1 MESSLSTDNPD
12 KVDYVSCNT
21 LCPNLLPSYGT
32 PHLKEVQTFMKQRV
46 EIPHGQHA
54 DIEYRMFDLSS
65 TAKIFMK
72 IAGWISLPLIYP
84 LVLLVKLSSETG
96 FRTISEFLSLI
107 PFAVGVI
114 VRYEFY
120 RRTLRACGDNVCI
133 NLGAVFYYPEVSIGN
148 NVVIGM
154 YSTIH
159 HCDFGND
166 VMVAEGCHFLSG
178 SAYHGF
184 SRIDI
189 PMTQQ
194 GGKMKRIRIGN
205 DVWIGTNATIMDDV
219 GDGVIVGAGSVV
231 VKKVEPYS
239 IVAGNPAKTIKKR
252 L

>member
-1 MESSLSTDNPD
+1 
-12 KVDYVSCNT
+12 
-21 LCPNLLPSYGT
+21 
-32 PHLKEVQTFMKQRV
+32 MKQKV
-46 EIPHGQHA
+46 EIPYGHYTN
-54 DIEYRMFDLSS
+54 IEYRMFDLSS

-72 IAGWISLPLIYP
+72 IAGWISLPLVYP
-84 LVLLVKLSSETG
+84 LVLLVKLSPETG

-107 PFAVGVI
+107 PFAIGVV

-120 RRTLRACGDNVCI
+120 RRTLRACGSNVYI
-133 NLGAVFYYPEVSIGN
+133 NLGVVFYYPEVSIGN
-148 NVVIGM
+148 NVYIGM

-194 GGKMKRIRIGN
+194 GGRMKRIRIGD
-205 DVWIGTNATIMDDV
+205 DVWIGTNADIMHDV
-219 GDGVIVGAGSVV
+219 GDGAIVGASSVV
-231 VKKVEPYS
+231 TKEVEPYS
-239 IVAGNPAKTIKKR
+239 IVVGNPAKVLKKR
-252 L
+252 R